1 MDRKLVIDVSVWD
14 KGIDLNAW
22 KSKRGVWAVIIKAG
36 GNEGGRYT
44 DRCFEENYRKA
55 VNAGLHRGVYYYT
68 TSTTTA
74 AAKADAEHLL
84 GLIKGKSLDM
94 PVYMD
99 VEDKRQYALSKRAL
113 TDVIKAFC
121 DTIEAAGYKAGIY
134 VNGNTWLNEVYHGEL
149 YKYADW
155 IAWWRSSWPTEAED
169 GGTIG
174 LWQQGTMRLSDGAVS
189 YDDVPGQVDCSWCVV
204 DYPSIIK
211 KKEEEVETMP
221 TTRERL
227 IAAARKELGVSYFS
241 MNYSA
246 KDGYAGSMGT
256 HFIGK
261 GWGCAQFVSYCYNVV
276 LGTAYVGSCYN
287 YAGDALG
294 QSVNQ
299 GGGEWRFIGADEAL
313 PGDCVIYCASGH
325 TGTDYDDY
333 GHIAMYIGNGKVIGA
348 MGRGVP
354 GGGNYL
360 NIGISETP
368 TAKQSIGGIMRFI
381 RCTRLDGKHES
392 EVFPVSE
399 TIKFK
404 TGTFVRTAPSMK
416 AKTVAKYKKGDTCRI
431 DGVVFGDGDGYMWGV
446 YTGASSGQKR
456 YVFLGSH
463 ERVTVV

>member
-1 MDRKLVIDVSVWD
+1 MERKLVLDVSVWD
-14 KGIDLNAW
+14 EGIDLATW

-44 DRCFEENYRKA
+44 DRCFEEYYKKA

-99 VEDKRQYALSKRAL
+99 VEDKRQYALSKRTL

-134 VNGNTWLNEVYHGEL
+134 VNGNTWMNEVYHDEL

-155 IAWWRSSWPTEAED
+155 IAWWRGAWPTEAED

-174 LWQQGTMRLSDGAVS
+174 LWQQGTMRLSDGDVA
-189 YDDVPGQVDCSWCVV
+189 YDDISGRVDCSWCVV

-211 KKEEEVETMP
+211 KKEDVMP
-221 TTRERL
+221 TVRERL
-227 IAAARKELGVSYFS
+227 VAAARSQLGVSYYS

-256 HFIGK
+256 HYVGR
-261 GWGCAQFVSYCYNVV
+261 GWGCAQFVAYCFNTV
-276 LGTAYVGSCYN
+276 LGTAYVGSCWN

-313 PGDCVIYCASGH
+313 PGDCVLYCASGH

-333 GHIAMYIGNGKVIGA
+333 GHIAMYVGNGRVIGA
-348 MGRGVP
+348 MGRGTP
-354 GGGNYL
+354 GSGGYL
-360 NIGISETP
+360 NIGIKETN
-368 TAKQSIGGIMRFI
+368 TAGQSIGGIMKFI
-381 RCTRLDGKHES
+381 RCTRLDKEEQG
-392 EVFPVSE
+392 VYWMTD
-399 TIKFK
+399 TITFK
-404 TGTFVRTAPSMK
+404 AGTNVRTTPSMK
-416 AKTVAKYKKGDTCRI
+416 GKIVAKYAKGDTCRI
-431 DGVVFGDGDGYMWGV
+431 DGVVLAEGRIWGR
-446 YTGASSGQKR
+446 YIGASSGQPR
-456 YVFLGSH
+456 YVYMGATS
-463 ERVTVV
+463 RVTVK